1 MPVLLQHPGEFFEI
15 VNEAS
20 MFQPASF
27 IIGRAQDRGRMNGSH
42 DVRRESGL
50 NEFPA
55 LFGDA
60 KFCTEQRLSSSG
72 AKRNYHFRFDD
83 GYLGFEPGT
92 TGGNFLT
99 VWFFMNAPFATR
111 FPLEVFDN
119 IRDVGLR
126 TIDAGLGKRVVKK
139 SARWTNERFAGE
151 IFFVTRLLTDKQDG
165 GASPTFAEHCLGA
178 AFPKVTRFAIGG
190 GVAQQGQT

>member
-1 MPVLLQHPGEFFEI
+1 MHSG
-15 VNEAS
+15 
-20 MFQPASF
+20 
-27 IIGRAQDRGRMNGSH
+27 H
-42 DVRRESGL
+42 YVRRESGL

-72 AKRNYHFRFDD
+72 AERNYHFRFDD

-111 FPLEVFDN
+111 FPFEVFDN

-126 TIDAGLGKRVVKK
+126 TIDASLGKRVVKK
-139 SARWTNERFAGE
+139 PAGWTNERFARE
-151 IFFVTRLLTDKQDG
+151 IFFVAGLLADKQDG
-165 GASPTFAEHCLGA
+165 GATTPFAEDCLSA
-178 AFPKVTRFAIGG
+178 AFPKVTGFAIGC
-190 GVAQQGQT
+190 GVTQ

>member
-1 MPVLLQHPGEFFEI
+1 MH
-15 VNEAS
+15 
-20 MFQPASF
+20 
-27 IIGRAQDRGRMNGSH
+27 RGH
-42 DVRRESGL
+42 YVRRESGL
-50 NEFPA
+50 NEFPT

-60 KFCTEQRLSSSG
+60 KFRTEQRLSSSG
-72 AKRNYHFRFDD
+72 AERNDHLRFDD
-83 GYLGFEPGT
+83 GYLGFKPGT

-99 VWFFMNAPFATR
+99 VRFFMNAPFATR

-139 SARWTNERFAGE
+139 PAGWTNERFARE
-151 IFFVTRLLTDKQDG
+151 IFFVTRLLADKQDG
-165 GASPTFAEHCLGA
+165 GATTPFAEHCLSA

-190 GVAQQGQT
+190 GVAQ